1 MKRIGILAVRTLNY
15 GSLLQSY
22 ATQEIVKDLGYDCDI
37 ILYKKT
43 NMVKQGLRLLDKD
56 VRNNTLRSFQK
67 KIYIKTHGKE
77 LVYCIFAIYF
87 IWMTTTYASQF
98 YGTVPF
104 EFFWE

>member
-77 LVYCIFAIYF
+77 LQSYF
-87 IWMTTTYASQF
+87 SRK
-98 YGTVPF
+98 TVALSFVSYMKIMWPMLQSYF
-104 EFFWE
+104 GKE

>member
-67 KIYIKTHGKE
+67 KNIHQNSWKRITVVFLKKNSSAGE
-77 LVYCIFAIYF
+77 LYRRIF
-87 IWMTTTYASQF
+87 
-98 YGTVPF
+98 
-104 EFFWE
+104 

>member
-56 VRNNTLRSFQK
+56 VRNNTLRSFK
-67 KIYIKTHGKE
+67 KKYTSKLMEKNYSRI
-77 LVYCIFAIYF
+77 
-87 IWMTTTYASQF
+87 SQ
-98 YGTVPF
+98 
-104 EFFWE
+104 EKQ